1 MTCRD
6 CESRANGY
14 SGIFNVSCPDCR
26 TAIAMSE
33 SCKLSRK
40 QLVDRMLNKWGDTMG
55 WQAEPHC
62 GCVKVCVRKQRIKE
76 KE

>member
-40 QLVDRMLNKWGDTMG
+40 QLVDRMLNKWGDTLG
-55 WQAEPHC
+55 WQSEPHC
-62 GCVKVCVRKQRIKE
+62 GCTKVCVRKQRTKE